1 MSRRYVPLVIA
12 SIAGAACAH
21 TPPQTATVAQ
31 QGAPASKPVHYDP
44 TGSINAAELRRD
56 LYVIADDSFRGRETG
71 TPEARRAAAFIARR
85 VQLMGL
91 EPAGDSLYLQRVP
104 MVRETFA
111 STTQLTVTFKDGQRR
126 NLRLGTDITPIIS
139 IGSDAPPP
147 SRNVEGDVL
156 FVGGGPDDEKQMMAL
171 LPLNPQGRVVVMS
184 VMTPEKPL
192 ADPAA
197 RALRDSLTIMR
208 MARVVALHPAAV
220 VVLMT
225 GDVEATYRRQ
235 LHTLLRD
242 ISLDGPE
249 PADSGKQMPMMIFGS
264 ARRGSPLLP
273 AGWPND
279 MTPQL
284 LDRQF
289 TGRVEITRTPF
300 TAYNVVG
307 VVRGHDPKLNK
318 TFLAIGAHYDHIGIL
333 PPEPRADRRAGR
345 DSIANG
351 ADDDGSGSVALLA
364 IAQQMAVSRPRR
376 SVLFVWHVGEEQG
389 MLGSTYFTSHSP
401 MPIDSIVAQFNADM
415 IGRNEPNTVGLVGP
429 RAAPRYQSWRLGMIV
444 DSVNRASPTPLRIE
458 RKWDDPDDPEHIYK
472 RSDHYSYAKKGI
484 PIIFFT
490 AGEHEDYHRVSDEA
504 SKIDY
509 DKMARVAQLML
520 EAGLVVSNRSTRP
533 TSEALTQSIS
543 SPQP

>member
-1 MSRRYVPLVIA
+1 MSRRIVPLLIA
-12 SIAGAACAH
+12 SITGAACAH
-21 TPPQTATVAQ
+21 APPQTATVAQ
-31 QGAPASKPVHYDP
+31 QGAPASRPMRYDP

-56 LYVIADDSFRGRETG
+56 LYIIADDSFRGRETG
-71 TPEARRAAAFIARR
+71 TAEARRAAAFIARR
-85 VQLMGL
+85 VQQLGL

-111 STTQLTVTFKDGQRR
+111 RTTQLAVTFSNGQRQS
-126 NLRLGTDITPIIS
+126 LRLGADITPIIS

-147 SRNVEGDVL
+147 SRGVDGDVL
-156 FVGGGPDDEKQMMAL
+156 FVGSGPDDEKQMMAL
-171 LPLNPQGRVVVMS
+171 LPLNPQGRVLVMS
-184 VMTPEKPL
+184 VMLPEKPL
-192 ADPAA
+192 VDPAA
-197 RALRDSLTIMR
+197 RAVRDSVMIMR
-208 MARVVALHPAAV
+208 VARLISLHPAAV
-220 VVLMT
+220 VVLLT
-225 GDVEATYRRQ
+225 GDADATYRRQ
-235 LHTLLRD
+235 LHTMLQD
-242 ISLDGPE
+242 ISLDGPA
-249 PADSGKQMPMMIFGS
+249 PADSGKQLPMMIFGS

-273 AGWPND
+273 ARWPND
-279 MTPQL
+279 LTPQL

-289 TGRVEITRTPF
+289 TAHVEINRTPF
-300 TAYNVVG
+300 TAYNVVA

-318 TFLAIGAHYDHIGIL
+318 TFLAYGAHYDHIGIM
-333 PPEPRADRRAGR
+333 PPETRPGRRASA

-351 ADDDGSGSVALLA
+351 ADDDGSGTVALLA

-389 MLGSTYFTSHSP
+389 MLGSEYFTSHPP

-415 IGRNEPNTVGLVGP
+415 IGRNDPDMLGLVGP
-429 RAAPRYQSWRLGMIV
+429 RAAPKYQSWRLGMIV
-444 DSVNRASPTPLRIE
+444 DSVNRASPSPLRIE

-472 RSDHYSYAKKGI
+472 RSDHYNYAKKGI

-490 AGEHEDYHRVSDEA
+490 SGEHEDYHRVSDEA

-533 TSEALTQSIS
+533 TSEALTESIS
-543 SPQP
+543 SRQP

>member
-1 MSRRYVPLVIA
+1 MSRRTIPFIIA
-12 SIAGAACAH
+12 SIAAAACSHA
-21 TPPQTATVAQ
+21 PPRTATVAQ
-31 QGAPASKPVHYDP
+31 QGAPASRPMRYDP

-71 TPEARRAAAFIARR
+71 TVEARRAAAFIARR

-111 STTQLTVTFKDGQRR
+111 STTQLTVTFKNGQRQ

-139 IGSDAPPP
+139 IGSNEPPP
-147 SRNVEGDVL
+147 SRNVDGDVL

-192 ADPAA
+192 NDPAA

-208 MARVVALHPAAV
+208 MARVIALHPAAV
-220 VVLMT
+220 VLLMT
-225 GDVEATYRRQ
+225 GEVEATYRRQ
-235 LHTLLRD
+235 LRTLLRD

-273 AGWPND
+273 ANWPND

-289 TGRVEITRTPF
+289 TGHVEINRTPF
-300 TAYNVVG
+300 TAYNVVA
-307 VVRGHDPKLNK
+307 VVRGHDPKLNR
-318 TFLAIGAHYDHIGIL
+318 TFLAYGAHYDHIGIL
-333 PPEPRADRRAGR
+333 PPEMRKDRRGVR

-376 SVLFVWHVGEEQG
+376 SVVFVWHVGEEQG
-389 MLGSTYFTSHSP
+389 MLGSSYFTSHSP

-429 RAAPRYQSWRLGMIV
+429 RAAPKYQSWRLGMIV
-444 DSVNRASPTPLRIE
+444 DSVNRAAATPLRIE

-490 AGEHEDYHRVSDEA
+490 SGEHEDYPRVSDEA

-509 DKMARVAQLML
+509 DKIARVAQLML
-520 EAGLVVSNRSTRP
+520 EAGLAVSNRSTRP
-533 TSEALTQSIS
+533 TSEALTESIS
-543 SPQP
+543 SRQP

>member
-1 MSRRYVPLVIA
+1 MR
-12 SIAGAACAH
+12 
-21 TPPQTATVAQ
+21 
-31 QGAPASKPVHYDP
+31 YDP

-71 TPEARRAAAFIARR
+71 TAEARRAAAYIARR

-104 MVRETFA
+104 MVRQTFA
-111 STTQLTVTFKDGQRR
+111 RTTQLTVTRNDGQRQS
-126 NLRLGTDITPIIS
+126 LRLGTDLTPVIS
-139 IGSDAPPP
+139 IGADDPPP
-147 SRNVEGDVL
+147 SRSADGDVL
-156 FVGGGPDDEKQMMAL
+156 FVGNGPDDDKQMMAL
-171 LPLNPQGRVVVMS
+171 MPLNPQGRVLVTS
-184 VMTPEKPL
+184 VMMSNEPL

-197 RALRDSLTIMR
+197 RALRDSMMIMR
-208 MARVVALHPAAV
+208 VARMIALHPAAV
-220 VVLMT
+220 VVLLT
-225 GDVEATYRRQ
+225 GDAEATYRRQ
-235 LHTLLRD
+235 LHTLLQD

-249 PADSGKQMPMMIFGS
+249 PADSAKRLPMMIFGT

-273 AGWPND
+273 ARWPND
-279 MTPQL
+279 LTPQL

-289 TGRVEITRTPF
+289 TGHVEVNRTPF
-300 TAYNVVG
+300 TAYNVVA

-318 TFLAIGAHYDHIGIL
+318 TFLAYGAHYDHIGIM
-333 PPEPRADRRAGR
+333 PAEARRDRRGVR

-389 MLGSTYFTSHSP
+389 MLGSSYFTSHSP

-429 RAAPRYQSWRLGMIV
+429 RAAPKYQSWRLGIIV
-444 DSVNRASPTPLRIE
+444 DSVNRASPAPLRIE

-490 AGEHEDYHRVSDEA
+490 SGEHEDYHRVSDEA

-509 DKMARVAQLML
+509 DKIARVAQLML
-520 EAGLVVSNRSTRP
+520 EAGLAVSNRSMRP
-533 TSEALTQSIS
+533 TSEVLTESIS
-543 SPQP
+543 SRQP